1 MAPLRGISATKEGQK
16 GRGRSPECDARRALV
31 WSEREGVLAPW
42 ALPWQRDGARWKGAG
57 AAERGRAGTRAEER
71 TEVKRSASQG
81 QCAAATPLPPLSP
94 ARVSEPKEASGAAVS

>member
-1 MAPLRGISATKEGQK
+1 M
-16 GRGRSPECDARRALV
+16 
-31 WSEREGVLAPW
+31 LAPW

-81 QCAAATPLPPLSP
+81 QCAAPPPPFACPSERAEGGLGRRGVPKALPQKVLPVL
-94 ARVSEPKEASGAAVS
+94 